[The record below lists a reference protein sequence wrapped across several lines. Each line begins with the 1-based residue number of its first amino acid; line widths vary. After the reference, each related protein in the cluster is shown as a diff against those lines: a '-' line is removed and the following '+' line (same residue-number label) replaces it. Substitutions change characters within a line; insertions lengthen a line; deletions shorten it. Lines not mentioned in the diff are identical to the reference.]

1 MYCLLNHRSGELI
14 CLDCLQG
21 NEIDITAWDELVAW
35 ERKND
40 TVSITLY
47 DLKGKAMRTAEI
59 NVEGYAFCSLR
70 TMGDGFLLLC
80 SNLDRSGKGDSC
92 QAIPLDRTLNASPAI
107 SLPLTDALTASRLCF
122 ARQNTRIN
130 RVLMQTNDQGLLLL
144 DLPSGQYALL
154 TGRDDQLSVGEMKAY
169 DGAKPETESE
179 KSLPLRVLGFSA
191 DGRYALI
198 ASMTPGL
205 FKLDMETLVATTQ
218 MTSRELLDVMATLD
232 SWYPGE
238 NSATPIDFMELVWDG
253 GEYAVGSRYVFRVR
267 ER

>member
-1 MYCLLNHRSGELI
+1 
-14 CLDCLQG
+14 
-21 NEIDITAWDELVAW
+21 
-35 ERKND
+35 
-40 TVSITLY
+40 
-47 DLKGKAMRTAEI
+47 
-59 NVEGYAFCSLR
+59 
-70 TMGDGFLLLC
+70 
-80 SNLDRSGKGDSC
+80 
-92 QAIPLDRTLNASPAI
+92 
-107 SLPLTDALTASRLCF
+107 
-122 ARQNTRIN
+122 
-130 RVLMQTNDQGLLLL
+130 
-144 DLPSGQYALL
+144 
-154 TGRDDQLSVGEMKAY
+154 MKAY
-169 DGAKPETESE
+169 DGAKPEPESE

-205 FKLDMETLVATTQ
+205 FKLDMETLEATTQ